1 MSSLTFARFGPAA
14 RSAEPPAGAALPGHV
29 DGPRLGE
36 LLREALGLQDRDL
49 QRILDHAA
57 ARHLRFGDAAVAL
70 GLASPEQIL
79 QALTRQYGYAYT
91 PYGQQPGH
99 AAALSSRAGKALAR
113 PPGELVALTKPFT
126 LQAEAFRAIRS
137 QLLLRLDPEQPRQK
151 VLAVVSHSPGDGKT
165 FFSANLAVTLAQMG
179 SRTLLIDADL
189 RGPRQH
195 RLFPVDNSLGLS
207 GYLMGRAGA
216 HGMQAVRQ
224 VPGLS
229 VLPGGPPP
237 PNPQE
242 LIERK
247 EFGLLLHE
255 ARDSFDHVIVDT
267 PAAAYGADAQVIA
280 NRCGR
285 VLVLARKD
293 RSRHAQLQRLS
304 ASMRE
309 TAALL
314 VGVVF
319 NEF

>member
-14 RSAEPPAGAALPGHV
+14 RATDPAASAPVQGHD

-36 LLREALGLQDRDL
+36 LLRDALGLEDRDV
-49 QRILDHAA
+49 QRILEHAA

-70 GLASPEQIL
+70 GLATPEQIL

-91 PYGQQPGH
+91 PHLPQSGPL
-99 AAALSSRAGKALAR
+99 APPSMRAGRSQVR
-113 PPGELVALTKPFT
+113 PVSELIALTQPFT

-137 QLLLRLDPEQPRQK
+137 QLLLRLDPDQPRQK

-165 FFSANLAVTLAQMG
+165 FFSANLAITLAQMG

-189 RGPRQH
+189 RGPRLH
-195 RLFPVDNSLGLS
+195 RLFPVDNSMGLS
-207 GYLMGRAGA
+207 GCLTGRAGT

-229 VLPGGPPP
+229 VLPGGAPP

-247 EFGLLLHE
+247 EFGLLMHE
-255 ARDSFDHVIVDT
+255 ARETFDHVIVDT

-285 VLVLARKD
+285 VLILARKD
-293 RSRHAQLQRLS
+293 RSRHAQLQRLG

-309 TAALL
+309 TAAQL